1 MISVNI
7 AGHRFQLRAAAVVVH
22 GGFVL
27 LHRLLGDAF
36 WALPGGRVEPGEDGQ
51 TTLVREMRE
60 ELAAE
65 VACAGLPYAVENFF
79 EHAGQA
85 NHAIGL
91 HFRVQCEA
99 DFPLLDK
106 PRDHAGVEGDHRL
119 EFRWF
124 PVTQLHAVDLR
135 PAFLRD
141 TLSQPHL
148 DFQHIVQRG

>member
-7 AGHRFQLRAAAVVVH
+7 ASHRFQLRAAAVVVH

-36 WALPGGRVEPGEDGQ
+36 WALPSGRVEPGEDGQ

-60 ELAAE
+60 ELDAE
-65 VACAGLPYAVENFF
+65 VACAGLLYAVENFF

-106 PRDHAGVEGDHRL
+106 PRDHTGVEGDQRL
-119 EFRWF
+119 AFRWF
-124 PVTQLHAVDLR
+124 PVALLHAVDLR

-141 TLSQPHL
+141 ILSQPHL
-148 DFQHIVQRG
+148 DFQHIAQRG